1 MPPLIDWSDIT
12 RRYPETAKLNDATQA
27 DSSWVPFAIAELHAR
42 LAPGFTVP
50 FSTNN
55 MTAKDLAID
64 LTYAKMYRFKD
75 VEKAES
81 VMTYVGAQIDML
93 LAGRLQM
100 VTTSA
105 DTLLASGGTVTLAGT
120 PDHPIF
126 GIGPIEYAVVSS
138 AEVIAEQSD
147 RGIY

>member
-12 RRYPETAKLNDATQA
+12 RRYPETAKLADATQA

-50 FSTNN
+50 FSDNN

-64 LTYAKMYRFKD
+64 LTFAKVYRFKD
-75 VEKAES
+75 IEKADA

-93 LAGRLQM
+93 LGGTQKM
-100 VTTSA
+100 ITTSGDA
-105 DTLLASGGTVTLAGT
+105 LASVGGTIYNTSDAY
-120 PDHPIF
+120 HPVH
-126 GIGPIEYAVVSS
+126 GMGPIEYAIVSS
-138 AEVIAEQSD
+138 AQTIAEQDD
-147 RGIY
+147 RGVY

>member
-1 MPPLIDWSDIT
+1 MPPLIDWSDVN
-12 RRYPETAKLNDATQA
+12 RRYPETLKLADATLA

-64 LTYAKMYRFKD
+64 LAYAKLYRFKD
-75 VEKAES
+75 VEKADA

-93 LAGRLQM
+93 LSGNM
-100 VTTSA
+100 VMLTTSG
-105 DTLLASGGTVTLAGT
+105 DTLVTVGDTTTVVGA
-120 PDHPIF
+120 DNHPVY
-126 GIGPIEYAVVSS
+126 GVSPIEYSVVSS
-138 AEVIAEQSD
+138 AEIIAEQND
-147 RGIY
+147 RGVF

>member
-12 RRYPETAKLNDATQA
+12 RRYPETAKFAEATQV

-42 LAPGFTVP
+42 LSPGFTVP
-50 FSTNN
+50 FSDNN

-75 VEKAES
+75 VEKADS

-93 LAGRLQM
+93 LVGRLQM
-100 VTTSA
+100 ITTSA
-105 DTLLASGGTVTLAGT
+105 GTLAATGGTITLTGA
-120 PDHPIF
+120 DNHPIF
-126 GIGPIEYAVVSS
+126 GIGPTEYSVVSS
-138 AEVIAEQSD
+138 AEIRAEQND

>member
-1 MPPLIDWSDIT
+1 MPLIDWSDIN
-12 RRYPETAKLNDATQA
+12 RRYPETLKLADATTA

-64 LTYAKMYRFKD
+64 LTFAKVYRFKD
-75 VEKAES
+75 VEKADS

-93 LAGRLQM
+93 LAGGLQM
-100 VTTSA
+100 ITTSA
-105 DTLLASGGTVTLAGT
+105 DVLVAAGGTVTLAGA
-120 PDHPIF
+120 DHHPIF
-126 GIGPIEYAVVSS
+126 GVGPVEYSVVSS
-138 AEVIAEQSD
+138 AEIREEQND